1 MVKLFGKTPG
11 EWVAN
16 IGKMGN
22 GESGSAQ
29 EITGKERAVAYPVF
43 IAVSVLFLL
52 AFSLWESP
60 LYVHWYGCDAS
71 FFSMAGRGITK
82 GWVPYVDFFDLKGP
96 YFFFLEALGQLIHT
110 DRLGIWILEI
120 PFLSASLILMYEI
133 ARLFVSRLKSAA
145 ILIIVLFM
153 HIATLW
159 GGNTLEEYMLP
170 LSLLV
175 VFVTVRAALPKD
187 TPAGNTHTPEA
198 NDAAKAKKTVASD
211 VQDAMVSGV
220 ANRVTDKNVR
230 FLLFNPD
237 FSNLPAH
244 VPILTG
250 ICFGII
256 MFSKITVAAPIAGV
270 VIAVVLNNMI
280 EKNRQA
286 LIKYLLLSLLG
297 ITIAVAP
304 VFLYFGYHHA
314 IPRMLYCVF
323 TFATKRSVDFSEPF
337 NMEWEIKTLGA
348 TFAFLFA
355 LLHPKKLGRP
365 MQVLLLCIS
374 AVTYL
379 LLHLGVPFI
388 YYFTTV
394 YPVFVLAF
402 AVFLKL
408 YNPLILFSNVRQ
420 FVCLMLIAVML
431 YFYTRASMD
440 TIDTFAHG
448 RDNIWYENDY
458 QSARDLAALIPAR
471 ERNQVFSFSMDMT
484 WFEANQML
492 PCNPYQINLQFFIAL
507 DPSIEDDLTDYLNET
522 PPKWLVVKDSFGGEI
537 PSLFAIVDE
546 KYECICS
553 NDVGNLYRL
562 RDD

>member
-1 MVKLFGKTPG
+1 MVKSFGKRLRD
-11 EWVAN
+11 
-16 IGKMGN
+16 ICGKIAEKWAAFKDPSGN
-22 GESGSAQ
+22 PSGKISWR
-29 EITGKERAVAYPVF
+29 ERVVVYPVLIV
-43 IAVSVLFLL
+43 IAVLFLL
-52 AFSLWESP
+52 AFALWESP

-71 FFSMAGRGITK
+71 FFSMAGRGITQ
-82 GWVPYVDFFDLKGP
+82 GWVPYIDFFDLKGP
-96 YFFFLEALGQLIHT
+96 YFFFLQALGQSIHT
-110 DRLGIWILEI
+110 DRIGIWILEI
-120 PFLSASLILMYEI
+120 PFLAASLILVYEL
-133 ARLFVSRLKSAA
+133 ARLFVSRIKTVFIMA
-145 ILIIVLFM
+145 IVIFM

-175 VFVTVRAALPKD
+175 VYMTVRAAL
-187 TPAGNTHTPEA
+187 AGVSNGAQDSAEHVTV
-198 NDAAKAKKTVASD
+198 KK
-211 VQDAMVSGV
+211 
-220 ANRVTDKNVR
+220 VR
-230 FLLFNPD
+230 MQLFNLD
-237 FSNLPAH
+237 FGSLPTY

-270 VIAVVLNNMI
+270 VIAVVLNNLV
-280 EKNRQA
+280 EKNWRA

-297 ITIAVAP
+297 VAIAAAP
-304 VFLYFGYHHA
+304 IFLYFGYHHA
-314 IPRMLYCVF
+314 IGRMLYSVF

-337 NMEWEIKTLGA
+337 NMEWEIKTFGA
-348 TFAFLFA
+348 TFAFFFA
-355 LLHPKKLGRP
+355 LFHPKKLGRP
-365 MQVLLLCIS
+365 MQILLLCVS

-402 AVFLKL
+402 AVFLRV
-408 YNPLILFSNVRQ
+408 YDPLVLFANVRQ
-420 FVCLMLIAVML
+420 FACLALIAVML
-431 YFYTRASMD
+431 YFYAKASMD
-440 TIDTFAHG
+440 TVDTFLHG
-448 RDNIWYENDY
+448 RDNIWYESDY
-458 QSARDLAALIPAR
+458 QSAKDLAALIPAR

-507 DPSIEDDLTDYLNET
+507 DPTIEDDLTQYLNET

-537 PSLFAIVDE
+537 PSLFAIVDS